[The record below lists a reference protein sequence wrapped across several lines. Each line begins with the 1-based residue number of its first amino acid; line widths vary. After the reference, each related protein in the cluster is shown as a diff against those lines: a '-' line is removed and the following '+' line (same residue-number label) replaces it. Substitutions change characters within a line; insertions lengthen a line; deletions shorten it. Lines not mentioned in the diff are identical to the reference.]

1 LAEGPTS
8 DDILPVDVCRVHSG
22 HATDFEALIYTD
34 PADFRFGPKAEMAAS
49 GMAGLNGSLAVIG
62 GVDIG
67 LSHRES
73 REVSTVVAIV
83 RPLLA

>member
-1 LAEGPTS
+1 M
-8 DDILPVDVCRVHSG
+8 
-22 HATDFEALIYTD
+22 YTD
-34 PADFRFGPKAEMAAS
+34 PADFRFGPKADMAAS
-49 GMAGLNGSLAVIG
+49 GMARLNGSLAVIG

-67 LSHRES
+67 LGRRES